1 MNVTSVIYLY
11 AYMMMIVHNIMVV
24 MMIDDDDDVIVS
36 DWREN
41 MIFFFISIK
50 IGSPDFAMIEISIS
64 LFDLES
70 TEMIV

>member
-1 MNVTSVIYLY
+1 
-11 AYMMMIVHNIMVV
+11 MIVHNIMVV
-24 MMIDDDDDVIVS
+24 IMIDDDDDVIVS

-50 IGSPDFAMIEISIS
+50 IGSDFVLIEISIS